1 MKRPPKAKMLIES
14 QWTEVASQS
23 GKGTIRF
30 RAWGE
35 RAGELIEPLLAELQ
49 KLPVGRPPE
58 ISRSIFVRGEVR
70 TSASA
75 FTAGI
80 PNVSRS
86 EHIPLEQLEIPV
98 RPRLPVKNPPEV
110 FVSYAW
116 RNSFSVNLVKKF
128 CLSSNRPLRGSS
140 VISQP
145 MTAYGRSALREARIR
160 KRILPLT
167 EGVTVRVCRLLEKQL
182 SRQSEAEESALN

>member
-1 MKRPPKAKMLIES
+1 MTKDPYWISCTTAES
-14 QWTEVASQS
+14 SFT
-23 GKGTIRF
+23 GLGF

-98 RPRLPVKNPPEV
+98 RPELPVKNPPEV

-116 RNSFSVNLVKKF
+116 RNSFSVNLVEKF
-128 CLSSNRPLRGSS
+128 CLSL
-140 VISQP
+140 Q
-145 MTAYGRSALREARIR
+145 SAPS
-160 KRILPLT
+160 RILSNFATYDCIWKILSTLLMTPLP
-167 EGVTVRVCRLLEKQL
+167 CA
-182 SRQSEAEESALN
+182 S